1 MQKAY
6 VQHVCLITHHSIW
19 VQATTV
25 VCVWETAIQGHCVC
39 LCIHQRV
46 LYRRLSESVMW
57 IRGVIG
63 RVYVLSCPGRLFSI
77 VACLPWYESLSSG
90 LILFHPLWLYE
101 HQLILSASAIRSL
114 INLLLTWLILN
125 YFFLLL
131 LCFLWGCWRVSQMK
145 SKTGISKCKSGFKR
159 SVFNAFAGVYMTR
172 YYGTSRPY
180 VGPWR
185 CRSRA
190 PPFGRYCNCGLS

>member
-1 MQKAY
+1 MSASY
-6 VQHVCLITHHSIW
+6 YSS
-19 VQATTV
+19 
-25 VCVWETAIQGHCVC
+25 VCVRDSHTGALCVLVYSPAC
-39 LCIHQRV
+39 A
-46 LYRRLSESVMW
+46 YRRLSESVMW

-77 VACLPWYESLSSG
+77 AACLPWSESLSSG
-90 LILFHPLWLYE
+90 LILLFHPLWLYE
-101 HQLILSASAIRSL
+101 HQLILSASAICSL

-125 YFFLLL
+125 YFFYLL

-180 VGPWR
+180 VGPWG